1 MSTRTVLDE
10 NLREI
15 RDDILRLGS
24 LVSKATEQATDA
36 FRNNDTNLAEKIVAE
51 DDQIDSLHHRL
62 EGVITNTIALQQ
74 PMAHDLR
81 NLIAAL
87 LITNELERMGDHAE
101 GIARTVL
108 REGTISE
115 VPSSIIE
122 MKDKVTAMIR
132 ASMDAFLQESPPD
145 ARAVAASDHDVDALY
160 RQLFDAVVKR
170 MGSGELPVEQGTYL
184 LWAGH
189 NLERIADRVTNICE
203 RVVYSATGE
212 LGGLNPRGEKQ
223 EQ

>member
-15 RDDILRLGS
+15 RDDILRQGS

-122 MKDKVTAMIR
+122 MKDKVTAC
-132 ASMDAFLQESPPD
+132 
-145 ARAVAASDHDVDALY
+145 
-160 RQLFDAVVKR
+160 
-170 MGSGELPVEQGTYL
+170 T
-184 LWAGH
+184 
-189 NLERIADRVTNICE
+189 CE
-203 RVVYSATGE
+203 P
-212 LGGLNPRGEKQ
+212 GL
-223 EQ
+223 